1 MIIITNLSKKYK
13 NNIVLNQ
20 ISFHIK
26 MKESMAIVGES
37 GSGKSTIA
45 NILLGF
51 ESITEGDILY
61 EGKSMKD
68 FTKEEWKTYRKNVQ
82 PVFQDSQNSLN
93 PRMRVKDIIAEPLKN
108 FTNLNKKERYLK
120 VKETLK
126 LVDLD
131 ESDGEK
137 YPYAFSTGQ
146 QKRINIARAIVC
158 HPKVVLIDEGTSGLD
173 PEIKNN
179 IIKLVRKLQE
189 NEGITFIIIT
199 HDMRVAEK
207 LASNIIILK
216 DGRIIENI
224 HDFKSTV
231 QFKSDYAHKL
241 VRAVPK
247 FKYKVLGGKK

>member
-13 NNIVLNQ
+13 NNIVLDQ
-20 ISFHIK
+20 VSFHIK
-26 MKESMAIVGES
+26 RKESLAIVGES

-51 ESITEGDILY
+51 ESITDGEVLY
-61 EGKSMKD
+61 EGKSIKD
-68 FTKEEWKTYRKNVQ
+68 FTKGEWRRYRKNVQ
-82 PVFQDSQNSLN
+82 PVFQDSQNSLD
-93 PRMRVKDIIAEPLKN
+93 PRMKVKDIIGEPLKN
-108 FTNLNKKERYLK
+108 FTNLSRKERYLK
-120 VKETLK
+120 VKEVLK
-126 LVDLD
+126 LVDLA
-131 ESDGEK
+131 ESDGDK

-158 HPKVVLIDEGTSGLD
+158 NPELVIIDEGTSGLD

-179 IIKLVRKLQE
+179 IIKLLRKLQQ
-189 NEGITFIIIT
+189 NQGITFVIIT
-199 HDMRVAEK
+199 HDMSVAEK

-224 HDFKSTV
+224 NDFNSV
-231 QFKSDYAHKL
+231 FQFKSDYAHKL

-247 FKYKVLGGKK
+247 FKYKVLGGVI